1 MFATTPRSLSGANHS
16 VSSSAPLSTRPHVLV
31 ENDERAGFRQA
42 GMQPRPELA
51 GSREGSPRIEHES
64 GSRLGVALLDALYG
78 DFAAVELH
86 GLARTC
92 AFNGLEDRRHCRDAH
107 KLLPMTVELAR

>member
-1 MFATTPRSLSGANHS
+1 MGLLTHFGKPNPKGQRDSFRPIGPPRFPLGQGAGRESRTT
-16 VSSSAPLSTRPHVLV
+16 
-31 ENDERAGFRQA
+31 A